1 MQINYKI
8 LRIEDEKAFV
18 ESEIEFIKE
27 YLEELWFILE
37 YENPEKYEK
46 KDFSSY
52 DLIVVDYNLAEGR
65 FWQDIIQ
72 LIRKEEF
79 YREILFYSWDGEDAL
94 RDLVKHLDW
103 VYCASKDSCG
113 EKLKGL
119 ISNTIRKTQ
128 DINNLR
134 GLIMAETSEI
144 DEVIKTIIKEM
155 AKTNIEECKIK
166 ERKDKLNKYYQKCID
181 AVEKFNLP
189 EDFDEFIDS
198 KYVSA
203 FFAYTTLKSFIGA
216 SLSQERKEK
225 LDSYQTEIIEP
236 RNNFGHT
243 NNINPLQES
252 EYTNFRKKIKDYKD
266 FFHRCHADFTQ

>member
-52 DLIVVDYNLAEGR
+52 DLIVVDYNLAEGQ
-65 FWQDIIQ
+65 FWQNIIQ
-72 LIRKEEF
+72 LIREEEF

-119 ISNTIRKTQ
+119 ITNTIRKTQ